1 MGSDSSTRDPRG
13 RSAAE
18 AIEGGAAGEVAGA
31 MPAPDRETRIL
42 AFGAALAALV
52 TWWPALRGEFLSWDD
67 TAYVIENPMLRP
79 LSLGNLWRM
88 LTTSYAANWHPLTWL
103 SHALDLAVF
112 GENVAAHHA
121 VNLALHA
128 ANAALLVL
136 VLSALAGARGHSAV
150 VAILFAV
157 HPLRAES
164 VVWIAERKD
173 LLCGFFFLLAIL
185 AYARYVA
192 RPAPR
197 MLAAVAICQMLALL
211 AKPMA
216 VTLPLVLIVLDV
228 WPLRR
233 IRLWRGARRD
243 SRDGGQGEPS
253 ADAGNSARISAL
265 GALIEKA
272 PLFAL
277 SAASSVITLLAQ
289 SGDKATISLESIPIA
304 SRVGNTIVSTASY
317 VRMLVWPQGLSP
329 FYPFPGLRG
338 APPQSAAA
346 PIIAAIV
353 LLAITLAVVR
363 WRRRAPYAFA
373 GWLWYLVM
381 LIPVCGL
388 VQVGTQAMADRYTY
402 LPQIGLTFALVWAID
417 DALTAAT
424 AAATLAAKRRLATLA
439 LVVVA
444 IPLVFASWRQASFW
458 RDSIAL
464 WERAVAIGPPNAV
477 AHGHLGHAYADAARY
492 DDAIARFNAAL
503 ALDPNYELAY
513 FDLGLALSRLGR
525 GEEAIEAFQ
534 RALALRPTLAGA
546 RYQIANRI
554 LRKGRVDE
562 AIALYREAIRDE
574 PELAEA
580 HYDLAVLLA
589 ERGATDEAI
598 SHYEAAI
605 RARPRYP
612 EAQLNLGALLLRGGR
627 AAEARALAAHVLS
640 AHPSPELRTQAE
652 TLLRASEAAKRP
664 G

>member
-1 MGSDSSTRDPRG
+1 MMASDSSTLGASG
-13 RSAAE
+13 RRAAE
-18 AIEGGAAGEVAGA
+18 PIEGGAAGEVAGLT
-31 MPAPDRETRIL
+31 PARDRRTRLL
-42 AFGAALAALV
+42 ALAAALAALV
-52 TWWPALRGEFLSWDD
+52 AWWPALRGEFLSWDD
-67 TAYVIENPMLRP
+67 TAYVIENPMIRP

-103 SHALDLAVF
+103 SHALDLALF
-112 GENVAAHHA
+112 GENAAAHHA

-136 VLSALAGARGHSAV
+136 ALSALTDARGRSAA
-150 VAILFAV
+150 VAILFAI

-173 LLCGFFFLLAIL
+173 LLCGFFFLLAIV

-192 RPAPR
+192 RPGTRA
-197 MLAAVAICQMLALL
+197 LTAVAVCQLLALL

-216 VTLPLVLIVLDV
+216 VTLPLVLFALDV

-233 IRLWRGARRD
+233 IRSWSDSRHG
-243 SRDGGQGEPS
+243 SRDGGRSDPS
-253 ADAGNSARISAL
+253 ARDRGRISAI

-272 PLFAL
+272 PFFAL
-277 SAASSVITLLAQ
+277 SAASSLITLVAQ

-304 SRVGNTIVSTASY
+304 SRVANTIVSTATY

-338 APPQSAAA
+338 APPLPAA
-346 PIIAAIV
+346 PLIAAAIV
-353 LLAITLAVVR
+353 LVAITVAVVR
-363 WRRRAPYAFA
+363 YRRRAPYALV
-373 GWLWYLVM
+373 GWLWYLAM
-381 LIPVCGL
+381 LLPVCGL

-402 LPQIGLTFALVWAID
+402 LPQIGLIVALVWGVGDGLA
-417 DALTAAT
+417 AAT
-424 AAATLAAKRRLATLA
+424 AGAATHRRVAALA
-439 LVVVA
+439 LVA
-444 IPLVFASWRQASFW
+444 LSIPLVLASWRQASFW

-464 WERAVAIGPPNAV
+464 WERAAAIGPPNAV
-477 AHGHLGHAYADAARY
+477 AHGHLGHAYAGAGRY
-492 DDAIARFNAAL
+492 DDAIARYNAAL

-525 GEEAIEAFQ
+525 GDEAIDAFQ

-580 HYDLAVLLA
+580 HYDLAVLLV
-589 ERGATDEAI
+589 ERGDTDEAI

-612 EAQLNLGALLLRGGR
+612 EAQLNLGVLLLRGGR
-627 AAEARALAAHVLS
+627 AAEARALAARVLS
-640 AHPSPELRTQAE
+640 ARPPPELRAQAE
-652 TLLRASEAAKRP
+652 TLLRASEAAKTP

>member
-1 MGSDSSTRDPRG
+1 MMAWDSSTRDATG
-13 RSAAE
+13 RSGLIVGDADAA
-18 AIEGGAAGEVAGA
+18 ASV
-31 MPAPDRETRIL
+31 MPVRDRSSLLL
-42 AFGAALAALV
+42 ALAAALAALV

-79 LSLGNLWRM
+79 LTFDAFWRM

-103 SHALDLAVF
+103 SHALDLALF
-112 GENVAAHHA
+112 GENAAAHHA

-128 ANAALLVL
+128 ANAGLLAL
-136 VLSALAGARGHSAV
+136 VLSALTGARGRSAA
-150 VAILFAV
+150 VALLFAI

-164 VVWIAERKD
+164 VVWLAERKD

-185 AYARYVA
+185 AYARHVERPSA
-192 RPAPR
+192 RGLTKIVLCHA
-197 MLAAVAICQMLALL
+197 LALL

-216 VTLPLVLIVLDV
+216 VTLPLVLLVLDV

-233 IRLWRGARRD
+233 IRSWNDLRR
-243 SRDGGQGEPS
+243 
-253 ADAGNSARISAL
+253 
-265 GALIEKA
+265 ALIDKA
-272 PLFAL
+272 PFFAL
-277 SAASSVITLLAQ
+277 SAASSLITLIAQ

-304 SRVGNTIVSTASY
+304 NRVANTIVSTASY
-317 VRMLVWPQGLSP
+317 VRMLVWPASLSP

-338 APPQSAAA
+338 APPQATAAVVV
-346 PIIAAIV
+346 AAIALV
-353 LLAITLAVVR
+353 AITVAVVR
-363 WRRRAPYAFA
+363 WRRRAPYALA
-373 GWLWYLVM
+373 GWLWYLAM
-381 LIPVCGL
+381 LLPVCGL

-402 LPQIGLTFALVWAID
+402 LPQLGLIFALVWGVGD
-417 DALTAAT
+417 LL
-424 AAATLAAKRRLATLA
+424 AAAAARSATRQSASAAGSATQPFASAAASAPQRRVATLA
-439 LVVVA
+439 LVIIA
-444 IPLVFASWRQASFW
+444 IPLVLASWRQASFW
-458 RDSIAL
+458 RDSVAL
-464 WERAVAIGPPNAV
+464 WERAVAVGPPNAV
-477 AHGHLGHAYADAARY
+477 AHGHLGHAYADAGRFDDALARY
-492 DDAIARFNAAL
+492 NSAL

-525 GEEAIEAFQ
+525 GDEAIDAFQ

-589 ERGATDEAI
+589 ERGDTEEAI

-612 EAQLNLGALLLRGGR
+612 EAQLNLGVLLLRAGR
-627 AAEARALAAHVLS
+627 VADARTLAARVLS
-640 AHPSPELRTQAE
+640 ARPSAEIRAQAE
-652 TLLRASEAAKRP
+652 MLLHASEGADRP
-664 G
+664 R